1 VDRPEEFIVSSPSAS
16 VPPAHRAPRARYSRP
31 IRVVFTYTEDTNGSW
46 EKIVSTLEDTIRKQR
61 SAKQHLEEARHPKL
75 G

>member
-1 VDRPEEFIVSSPSAS
+1 
-16 VPPAHRAPRARYSRP
+16 
-31 IRVVFTYTEDTNGSW
+31 VFTYTEDTNGSW
-46 EKIVSTLEDTIRKQR
+46 EKIFSTLEDAIRKQR